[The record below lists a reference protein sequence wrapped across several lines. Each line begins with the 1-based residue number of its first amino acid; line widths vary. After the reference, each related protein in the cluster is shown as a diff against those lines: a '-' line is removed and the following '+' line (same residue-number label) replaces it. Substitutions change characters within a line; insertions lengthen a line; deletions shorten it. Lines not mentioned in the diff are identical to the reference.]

1 MHAARAGWACLRQV
15 DLRLSAAGL
24 QCRPSCDKVA
34 RWSRCI
40 QEALDAERLQAGD
53 ASKLAGRL
61 SWGCSQLFHRQ
72 VACLPCAGL
81 GLGGLC
87 ACRFGRAMLRPLFD
101 QKSRRDGRV
110 SPELARALGWWLQV
124 LKLGLAE
131 TREWKKSEAE
141 PAHLFCDA
149 RGQPPHLGAVVFLDG
164 RCWWTHWEPP
174 RRVVEQFRRRRDQQI
189 MGLELLA
196 ISLGMCTFAS
206 LLVGRRV
213 VVHSDNTGSEACFR
227 RGTARSWDHAQL
239 VHEQWLQ
246 AARLR
251 MQLFV
256 KRVATD
262 DNIAD
267 LPSREVGFACT
278 T

>member
-1 MHAARAGWACLRQV
+1 
-15 DLRLSAAGL
+15 
-24 QCRPSCDKVA
+24 
-34 RWSRCI
+34 
-40 QEALDAERLQAGD
+40 
-53 ASKLAGRL
+53 
-61 SWGCSQLFHRQ
+61 
-72 VACLPCAGL
+72 
-81 GLGGLC
+81 
-87 ACRFGRAMLRPLFD
+87 
-101 QKSRRDGRV
+101 
-110 SPELARALGWWLQV
+110 
-124 LKLGLAE
+124 
-131 TREWKKSEAE
+131 
-141 PAHLFCDA
+141 
-149 RGQPPHLGAVVFLDG
+149 
-164 RCWWTHWEPP
+164 
-174 RRVVEQFRRRRDQQI
+174 